1 MQIDDVKS
9 ALSGPVASVYA
20 TFHEDGTLAPPSL
33 RQPVRR
39 RYGAGEG
46 FFYGHRRQVI
56 IVQRLKIESI
66 AAYFVIRTLIVTV
79 GTRQP
84 KDLVIINVGYSEPS
98 TRNIENWNRG

>member
-1 MQIDDVKS
+1 MKMERWRRPPYASLSDADMERVK
-9 ALSGPVASVYA
+9 A
-20 TFHEDGTLAPPSL
+20 
-33 RQPVRR
+33 
-39 RYGAGEG
+39 

-98 TRNIENWNRG
+98 TRNIPNWNRC